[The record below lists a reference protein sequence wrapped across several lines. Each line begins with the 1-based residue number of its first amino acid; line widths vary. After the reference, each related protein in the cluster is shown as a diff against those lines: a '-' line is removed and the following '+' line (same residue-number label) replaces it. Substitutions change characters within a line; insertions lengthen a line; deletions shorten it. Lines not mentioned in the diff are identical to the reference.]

1 MRPAL
6 PAALLAA
13 AALLTAAA
21 LVLVGPDARQP
32 ETPASAGA
40 GSSNHRPHEASF
52 AFDRNENL
60 AIEGLSAEASIS
72 IDRDGIAHLR
82 AGSLEDLWLV
92 QGFNAARDRLWQLD
106 LWRKRGLGLLAA
118 DFGPGFL
125 EQDRAA
131 RLTLY
136 RGDMDAEWKSYAP
149 DARSICERFAA
160 GVNAYIALT
169 EREPER
175 LPPEFHIVKTRP
187 ARWAPED
194 VVRIRSHGLSRHAI
208 SKVARARVVARAG
221 AAADELRR
229 SRTPPAEAT
238 RFDDIPIGDIPLEA
252 VAAWKLA
259 TAQVTFT
266 PERVGAS
273 LAQAGKW
280 RSVNELSEVIADPQ
294 WGGSNA
300 WAVSGERSGTGKP
313 LLASDPH
320 RAHGV
325 PSLRYI
331 VHLSAP
337 GFDAI
342 GAGEPSVPGISLG
355 HNGDIA
361 FGLTIFGADQE
372 EVYVYETNPDDP
384 DLYRYGDGW
393 ERARVV
399 EETIKV
405 KGAPDQAAR
414 LRFTRHGPI
423 TFAESDKHR
432 AYAVR
437 SVWFE
442 PGTAP
447 YLGSLS
453 SMRARSYAE
462 FSAGNSR
469 WGAPAVNHIVAER
482 GGTIAWLPSGKIPRR
497 AGWNGLFP
505 VPGDGRCEWQGFL
518 DAAEHPASVNPG
530 SGYVYTANEMNL
542 PADWPHKEKPIGYD
556 WGDRA
561 RADRIVE
568 VLEAN
573 GRHRIEE
580 AKALQTDELSLPAR
594 RISALLRALSPG
606 GADAEEGL
614 ALLRGWDAVTS
625 ADSAAA
631 ALFEVW
637 WAKHLKPALFR
648 RAAGDV
654 APLLGSGDAIA
665 IVRALENT
673 EVLFGNDGAAAR
685 DDLLRDTLAAAVR
698 EVRAQLGREASS
710 WSWGKLHHGFF
721 PHPLGS
727 MAGDEKYQIPDIG
740 PLPLGGSASSVKV
753 AAYSAKNYR
762 VMTGASF
769 RMIVDLADFD
779 RSVCV
784 NAPGQSGDPRSKHY
798 ARLAPVW
805 AASSYAPMRYS
816 RAVVDAAAEYTWRLR
831 PP

>member
-1 MRPAL
+1 M
-6 PAALLAA
+6 
-13 AALLTAAA
+13 
-21 LVLVGPDARQP
+21 
-32 ETPASAGA
+32 
-40 GSSNHRPHEASF
+40 SF
-52 AFDRNENL
+52 ELDRNEG
-60 AIEGLSAEASIS
+60 IVIDGLSAEASIA
-72 IDRDGIAHLR
+72 IDRDGIAHIR
-82 AGSLEDLWLV
+82 AGSLDDVWLV
-92 QGFNAARDRLWQLD
+92 QGFNAARDRLWQID

-136 RGDMDAEWKSYAP
+136 RGDMEAEWRAYAD
-149 DARSICERFAA
+149 DARSICEQFTA

-175 LPPEFHIVKTRP
+175 LPPEFDVARTRP
-187 ARWAPED
+187 ARWAAED

-208 SKVARARVVARAG
+208 SKVVRAHVVSRAG

-229 SRTPPAEAT
+229 RRTPPAEPT
-238 RFDDIPIGDIPLEA
+238 RFDDVPIDDIPLDA
-252 VAAWKLA
+252 IAAWRLA
-259 TAQVTFT
+259 TAQVSFT

-273 LAQAGKW
+273 LAEAGKW
-280 RSVNELSEVIADPQ
+280 RSVNEFSQVVADPH
-294 WGGSNA
+294 WSGSNA
-300 WAVSGERSGTGKP
+300 WAVSGDRSGTGKP

-320 RAHGV
+320 RAHSL
-325 PSLRYI
+325 PSLRYV

-337 GFDAI
+337 GLDVI

-355 HNGDIA
+355 HNGNIA

-372 EVYVYETNPDDP
+372 EVYVYETHPHDP

-393 ERARVV
+393 ERVRVV

-405 KGAPDQAAR
+405 KGAPDQTAR

-423 TFAESDKHR
+423 TFTDSPKRR
-432 AYAVR
+432 AFAVR

-462 FSAGNSR
+462 FHASNSR
-469 WGAPAVNHIVAER
+469 WGAPAVNHVFAER
-482 GGTIAWLPSGKIPRR
+482 GGTIAWIPSGKIPRR
-497 AGWNGLFP
+497 VGWNGLFP

-518 DAAEHPASVNPG
+518 DMAEYPARVSPAS
-530 SGYVYTANEMNL
+530 GYIFSANEMNL

-568 VLEAN
+568 VME
-573 GRHRIEE
+573 GSERHGVEE
-580 AKALQTDELSLPAR
+580 AKALQNDELSLPAR
-594 RISALLRALSPG
+594 RVRAILRDLSAG
-606 GADAEEGL
+606 GADAETGL
-614 ALLRGWDAVTS
+614 ALLRDWDAVTS

-637 WAKHLKPALFR
+637 WTKHLKPALFR
-648 RAAGDV
+648 RAAGD
-654 APLLGSGDAIA
+654 AASLLGPGDADA
-665 IVRALENT
+665 IVLALENADQ
-673 EVLFGNDGAAAR
+673 LFTKEAR
-685 DDLLRDTLAAAVR
+685 DALLRDTLSAAVR
-698 EVRAQLGREASS
+698 EVRAHLGDEASS
-710 WSWGKLHHGFF
+710 WAWGRLHHGFF
-721 PHPLGS
+721 PHPLGPI
-727 MAGDEKYQIPDIG
+727 AGEQQDRVRDIG
-740 PLPLGGSASSVKV
+740 PLALGGSGSTVKIASYHPKDF
-753 AAYSAKNYR
+753 R
-762 VMTGASF
+762 VTAGASF

-784 NAPGQSGDPRSKHY
+784 NTPGQSGDPRSKHY

-805 AASSYAPMRYS
+805 AASAYVPMHYS
-816 RAVVDAAAEYTWRLR
+816 RAAVDAATEYVWRLR